1 MCGIPIGNY
10 SSQIF
15 ANIYLNEIDQYIKH
29 KLGVKYYFRYM
40 DDSVILHKDKQEI
53 KIILGKIKLFLRDEL
68 HLELNSKTNIFKSKQ
83 GVNYCGYQINE
94 YRLKIRR
101 KGKIRLKRKIKNLK
115 YKIKNKE
122 ITSDEAKRYLCGH
135 FGYLKYANT
144 YALNK
149 KLFY

>member
-40 DDSVILHKDKQEI
+40 DDSVIFYKDKQEI

-101 KGKIRLKRKIKNLK
+101 KGKIRLKRQIK
-115 YKIKNKE
+115 
-122 ITSDEAKRYLCGH
+122 R
-135 FGYLKYANT
+135 
-144 YALNK
+144 
-149 KLFY
+149 LF